1 MPDEAF
7 DLLTGMS
14 AQSIIAVSCVKCK
27 EFSYFFIFSLGLDVA
42 VVCIKLFQSYVVK
55 LLHCVKLLFLKGFL
69 SFFLSFFLIRG
80 GTRSLCMP
88 VLRPASQ
95 AGPMPQGRD

>member
-69 SFFLSFFLIRG
+69 SFFLSYSGWHMLPLHTSAEACLTG
-80 GTRSLCMP
+80 WPNAPGKGL
-88 VLRPASQ
+88 V
-95 AGPMPQGRD
+95 